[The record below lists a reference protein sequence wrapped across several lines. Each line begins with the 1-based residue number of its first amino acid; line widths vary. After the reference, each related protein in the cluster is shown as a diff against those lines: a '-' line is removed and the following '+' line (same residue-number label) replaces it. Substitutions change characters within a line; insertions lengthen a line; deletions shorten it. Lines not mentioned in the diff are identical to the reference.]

1 MKAELRSVLPPAATA
16 ALAVTLA
23 ASLSAAPA
31 MAEEINVYSSRHY
44 DTDLALY
51 ENFTEQTGI
60 EINLIEGNSDE
71 LIERLAAEGINS
83 PADVLITVDAGR
95 LWRADE
101 AGLFQ
106 PVDSEVLQDRVPA
119 HLRHPDGHWFGLS
132 KRARVIFY
140 RLADGAPE
148 DVASYEDLAS
158 FDGTVCIRSSG
169 NIYNQSLMASV
180 IAAHG
185 PDAAA
190 EWAAGVVEHFAR
202 QPEGNDRAQI
212 RGVANG
218 ECTVAVANTYYLG
231 GMLGPNADAPDAEA
245 AQLVGFLFPNQD
257 DRGTHVNISGA
268 GVLAHAPNPE
278 GATAFLEYL
287 TSDSAQSLFSAG
299 NNEYPV
305 VEGVPVEGLIAAYGT
320 DFVEDTVNAALLGE
334 NNPEAVRIFD
344 RVDWK

>member
-1 MKAELRSVLPPAATA
+1 MKAELKSVLPLAAAAAFAA
-16 ALAVTLA
+16 ALAA
-23 ASLSAAPA
+23 PLSAAPA
-31 MAEEINVYSSRHY
+31 MADEINVYSSRHY

-51 ENFTEQTGI
+51 EDFTEQTGI
-60 EINLIEGNSDE
+60 EVNLIEGNSDE

-106 PVDSEVLQDRVPA
+106 PIDSEVLRERVPA

-140 RLADGAPE
+140 RLADGAPA
-148 DVASYEDLAS
+148 DVARYEDLAS

-169 NIYNQSLMASV
+169 NIYNQSLLASIV
-180 IAAHG
+180 AASG
-185 PDAAA
+185 ADAAS
-190 EWAAGVVEHFAR
+190 EWASGVVEHFAR
-202 QPEGNDRAQI
+202 PPEGNDRAQI

-231 GMLGPNADAPDAEA
+231 AMLGPNADAPDAEA
-245 AQLVGFLFPNQD
+245 ARQVGILFPNQD
-257 DRGTHVNISGA
+257 DRGAHVNVSGA

-287 TSDSAQSLFSAG
+287 TSESAQGLFAAG

-305 VEGVPVEGLIAAYGT
+305 VEGVPVEGPIAEYGT

-344 RVDWK
+344 RVGWK

>member
-1 MKAELRSVLPPAATA
+1 MSMVLKLPFSPAAMVA
-16 ALAVTLA
+16 IA
-23 ASLSAAPA
+23 ASLSAAMATAPA
-31 MAEEINVYSSRHY
+31 AAQEINVYSSRHY

-60 EINLIEGNSDE
+60 KVNLIEGNSDE

-106 PVDSEVLQDRVPA
+106 PVDSEVLNERVPA

-140 RLADGAPE
+140 RLDDGPPADVS
-148 DVASYEDLAS
+148 DYEDLAA

-169 NIYNQSLMASV
+169 NIYNQSLLASIV
-180 IAAHG
+180 AASG
-185 PDAAA
+185 ADAAT
-190 EWAAGVVEHFAR
+190 EWAAGVVDHFAR
-202 QPEGNDRAQI
+202 PPEGNDRAQI

-231 GMLGPNADAPDAEA
+231 AMLGPNADAPDAEA
-245 AQLVGFLFPNQD
+245 AELVGILFPNQD
-257 DRGTHVNISGA
+257 GRGTHVNISGA

-287 TSDSAQSLFSAG
+287 TSESAQSLFAAG

-305 VEGVPVEGLIAAYGT
+305 VESVAVEGPIAAYGT

-344 RVDWK
+344 RVGWK